1 LAQGTLVITTATS
14 AHGDEPEKNLFT
26 AHPASIH
33 HMRAALDKF
42 SGRRISPTAPE
53 KQWKIIAD
61 EHGDF
66 YRKCKGTLY
75 DTPA

>member
-1 LAQGTLVITTATS
+1 
-14 AHGDEPEKNLFT
+14 
-26 AHPASIH
+26 
-33 HMRAALDKF
+33 MRAALDKF